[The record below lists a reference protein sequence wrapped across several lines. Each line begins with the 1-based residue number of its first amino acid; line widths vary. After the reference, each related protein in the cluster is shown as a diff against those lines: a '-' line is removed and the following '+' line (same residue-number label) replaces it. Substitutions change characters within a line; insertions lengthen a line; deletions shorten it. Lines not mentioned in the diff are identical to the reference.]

1 MSAPTGSGG
10 SQISLRPYQQE
21 AISAVLDAR
30 DRGVRRQ
37 LLVLPTG
44 GGKTIVFAELI
55 RRLRLEEG
63 GDACAR

>member
-1 MSAPTGSGG
+1 MSAPTATGA
-10 SQISLRPYQQE
+10 SQIILRPYQEE

-44 GGKTIVFAELI
+44 AGKTIVFAELI

-63 GDACAR
+63 GDACVR